1 MDKIYTG
8 FEKLDKHLK
17 ICKGDLVVIGGRP
30 AIGKTSF
37 LINLLINLSKSNVKC
52 KFFSLELYDK
62 ELKAKISKAVGE
74 EAKTLEIVFSN
85 TTFDD
90 EMTLTKEKLE
100 NGIDEKVEVVII
112 DYLQLIGENRH
123 TTKDKIKML
132 KEIAKQKNVVVFV
145 ASSISKVFVNY
156 KHPPKLTAEWL
167 INKKRLWEPFDMG
180 NIDKFIFIDRP
191 DKRLCYDEMFANDIK
206 KYVADLVVV
215 QNKNGA
221 LGSIECGWNSK
232 NWTFYELP

>member
-1 MDKIYTG
+1 
-8 FEKLDKHLK
+8 
-17 ICKGDLVVIGGRP
+17 
-30 AIGKTSF
+30 
-37 LINLLINLSKSNVKC
+37 
-52 KFFSLELYDK
+52 LYDK

-74 EAKTLEIVFSN
+74 ETKTLEIVFSN

-112 DYLQLIGENRH
+112 DYLQLIGENSH

-132 KEIAKQKNVVVFV
+132 KEIAKQKNVVIFV

-156 KHPPKLTAEWL
+156 KHPPRLTAEWL

-191 DKRLCYDEMFANDIK
+191 DKRLCYDEAFANEIK

-232 NWTFYELP
+232 NWSFYEIP

>member
-8 FEKLDKHLK
+8 LKSLDKHLK

-30 AIGKTSF
+30 AVGKTAF
-37 LINLLINLSKSNVKC
+37 LISLLINLSKSNVKC

-62 ELKAKISKAVGE
+62 ELKAKISKAVGDE
-74 EAKTLEIVFSN
+74 TKTLESVFSN
-85 TTFDD
+85 TIFDD
-90 EMTLTKEKLE
+90 EMSLTKEKLE
-100 NGIDEKVEVVII
+100 NGIDEKVDVVII

-221 LGSIECGWNSK
+221 LGSIECGWNK
-232 NWTFYELP
+232 EKWTFYELS